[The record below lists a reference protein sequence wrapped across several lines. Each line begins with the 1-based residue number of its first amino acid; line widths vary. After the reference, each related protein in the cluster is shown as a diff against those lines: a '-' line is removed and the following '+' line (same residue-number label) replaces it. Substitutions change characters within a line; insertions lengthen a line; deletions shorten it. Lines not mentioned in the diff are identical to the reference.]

1 MPIFGPLIWSA
12 DPTALHLDA
21 SLLPP
26 SLAHPFGT
34 DNLGRDVLLRIING
48 ASIDLADRPLHG
60 AAGAHHR
67 QRWWAGSPAITARWP
82 TLAVMRLVDIVVAF
96 PFFVL
101 VIAIIAV
108 LGPGLFNMYIAVGL
122 VGWVSYARVV
132 RAEMMVAKQMDY
144 TRAARVLGF
153 SDARILLRHLL
164 PNVIVQALIY
174 STSDFILGILLGSS
188 LGFLGLGAQP
198 PAPEWGV
205 MIADGYS
212 FLARAPWISTLP
224 GLVIVALAAA
234 FSLFGDGLADY
245 LRPEID
251 RSTSRRR
258 TQEEPP
264 HPACEDLAVSY
275 RRGGRE
281 LDVVNGVSFD
291 VRPGEIFGLVG
302 ESGSGKSTVI
312 RSLIQLLPANAT
324 IGGGEVIFARP
335 SPCSVSG
342 SGRCSRIRGRDISM
356 VFQDPLNSLNPV
368 MTIGRADRRNAEGR
382 RRPRPIAPRA
392 RAGGHA
398 PGPHPRSRC
407 ASTAPI
413 PTSSRA
419 VCASAWRSPSPWSP
433 RPGCCWPTSR
443 RRRSTSRFRTRS

>member
-1 MPIFGPLIWSA
+1 MSSTSVQNTTRTRRRLFRRRPPRTLIIGGAMIALWVLLAIFGPLIWTA
-12 DPTALHLDA
+12 DPTELHLDA

-26 SLAHPFGT
+26 GLDHPFGT

-48 ASIDLADRPLHG
+48 ASIDLRIGLFTVLPALTIG
-60 AAGAHHR
+60 SIVGGLAGYY
-67 QRWWAGSPAITARWP
+67 GSLVD
-82 TLAVMRLVDIVVAF
+82 LAVMRLVDIVVAF

-108 LGPGLFNMYIAVGL
+108 LGPGLLNMYIAVGL

-144 TRAARVLGF
+144 ARAARVLGF

-205 MIADGYS
+205 MIAEGYS
-212 FLARAPWISTLP
+212 FLARAPWASTFP

-251 RSTSRRR
+251 R
-258 TQEEPP
+258 
-264 HPACEDLAVSY
+264 
-275 RRGGRE
+275 
-281 LDVVNGVSFD
+281 
-291 VRPGEIFGLVG
+291 
-302 ESGSGKSTVI
+302 
-312 RSLIQLLPANAT
+312 
-324 IGGGEVIFARP
+324 
-335 SPCSVSG
+335 
-342 SGRCSRIRGRDISM
+342 
-356 VFQDPLNSLNPV
+356 
-368 MTIGRADRRNAEGR
+368 
-382 RRPRPIAPRA
+382 
-392 RAGGHA
+392 
-398 PGPHPRSRC
+398 
-407 ASTAPI
+407 
-413 PTSSRA
+413 
-419 VCASAWRSPSPWSP
+419 
-433 RPGCCWPTSR
+433 
-443 RRRSTSRFRTRS
+443 

>member
-1 MPIFGPLIWSA
+1 MIVFWVALAILGPLIWNA

-26 SLAHPFGT
+26 SLDHPFGT
-34 DNLGRDVLLRIING
+34 DNLGRDVLLRII
-48 ASIDLADRPLHG
+48 HG
-60 AAGAHHR
+60 AAIDLQIGLFTVLPALTIGSIVGGL
-67 QRWWAGSPAITARWP
+67 AGYYGSLAD
-82 TLAVMRLVDIVVAF
+82 LAVMRLVDIVVAF

-108 LGPGLFNMYIAVGL
+108 LGPGLINMYIAVGL

-153 SDARILLRHLL
+153 SDARILIRHLL

-205 MIADGYS
+205 MIAEGYS
-212 FLARAPWISTLP
+212 FLARAPWISALP

-251 RSTSRRR
+251 
-258 TQEEPP
+258 
-264 HPACEDLAVSY
+264 
-275 RRGGRE
+275 
-281 LDVVNGVSFD
+281 N
-291 VRPGEIFGLVG
+291 
-302 ESGSGKSTVI
+302 
-312 RSLIQLLPANAT
+312 
-324 IGGGEVIFARP
+324 
-335 SPCSVSG
+335 
-342 SGRCSRIRGRDISM
+342 
-356 VFQDPLNSLNPV
+356 
-368 MTIGRADRRNAEGR
+368 
-382 RRPRPIAPRA
+382 
-392 RAGGHA
+392 
-398 PGPHPRSRC
+398 
-407 ASTAPI
+407 
-413 PTSSRA
+413 
-419 VCASAWRSPSPWSP
+419 
-433 RPGCCWPTSR
+433 
-443 RRRSTSRFRTRS
+443 

>member
-1 MPIFGPLIWSA
+1 MTAATIPTGELPRRRFFRRHPPRTLLIGGSMIVFWVALAIFGPLIWNA

-26 SLAHPFGT
+26 SLDHPFGT

-48 ASIDLADRPLHG
+48 AAIDLQIGLFTVLPALTIGSIVGGLAGYYGSLAD
-60 AAGAHHR
+60 
-67 QRWWAGSPAITARWP
+67 
-82 TLAVMRLVDIVVAF
+82 LAVMRLVDIVVAF

-108 LGPGLFNMYIAVGL
+108 LGPGLINMYIAVGL

-153 SDARILLRHLL
+153 SDARILIRHLL

-198 PAPEWGV
+198 PTPEWGV
-205 MIADGYS
+205 MIAEGYS
-212 FLARAPWISTLP
+212 FLARAPWISALP

-251 RSTSRRR
+251 
-258 TQEEPP
+258 
-264 HPACEDLAVSY
+264 
-275 RRGGRE
+275 
-281 LDVVNGVSFD
+281 N
-291 VRPGEIFGLVG
+291 
-302 ESGSGKSTVI
+302 
-312 RSLIQLLPANAT
+312 
-324 IGGGEVIFARP
+324 
-335 SPCSVSG
+335 
-342 SGRCSRIRGRDISM
+342 
-356 VFQDPLNSLNPV
+356 
-368 MTIGRADRRNAEGR
+368 
-382 RRPRPIAPRA
+382 
-392 RAGGHA
+392 
-398 PGPHPRSRC
+398 
-407 ASTAPI
+407 
-413 PTSSRA
+413 
-419 VCASAWRSPSPWSP
+419 
-433 RPGCCWPTSR
+433 
-443 RRRSTSRFRTRS
+443 

>member
-1 MPIFGPLIWSA
+1 MTAATLPSGELPRRRFFRRRPPRTFLIGGSMIVFWVALAIFGPLIWSA

-26 SLAHPFGT
+26 SLDHPFGT

-48 ASIDLADRPLHG
+48 AAIDLQIGLFTVLPALTIGSIVGGLAGYYGSLAD
-60 AAGAHHR
+60 
-67 QRWWAGSPAITARWP
+67 
-82 TLAVMRLVDIVVAF
+82 LAVMRLVDIVVAF

-108 LGPGLFNMYIAVGL
+108 LGPGLINMYIAVGL

-153 SDARILLRHLL
+153 SDARILIRHLL

-198 PAPEWGV
+198 PTPEWGV
-205 MIADGYS
+205 MIAEGYS
-212 FLARAPWISTLP
+212 FLARAPWISALP

-251 RSTSRRR
+251 
-258 TQEEPP
+258 
-264 HPACEDLAVSY
+264 
-275 RRGGRE
+275 
-281 LDVVNGVSFD
+281 N
-291 VRPGEIFGLVG
+291 
-302 ESGSGKSTVI
+302 
-312 RSLIQLLPANAT
+312 
-324 IGGGEVIFARP
+324 
-335 SPCSVSG
+335 
-342 SGRCSRIRGRDISM
+342 
-356 VFQDPLNSLNPV
+356 
-368 MTIGRADRRNAEGR
+368 
-382 RRPRPIAPRA
+382 
-392 RAGGHA
+392 
-398 PGPHPRSRC
+398 
-407 ASTAPI
+407 
-413 PTSSRA
+413 
-419 VCASAWRSPSPWSP
+419 
-433 RPGCCWPTSR
+433 
-443 RRRSTSRFRTRS
+443 

>member
-1 MPIFGPLIWSA
+1 MTAATLPSGELPRRRFFRRRPPRTLLIGGSMIVFWVALAIFGPLIWSA

-26 SLAHPFGT
+26 SLDHPFGT

-48 ASIDLADRPLHG
+48 AAIDLQIGLFTVLPALTIGSIVGGLAGYYGSLAD
-60 AAGAHHR
+60 
-67 QRWWAGSPAITARWP
+67 
-82 TLAVMRLVDIVVAF
+82 LAVMRLVDIVVAF

-108 LGPGLFNMYIAVGL
+108 LGPGLINMYIAVGL

-153 SDARILLRHLL
+153 SDARILIRHLL

-198 PAPEWGV
+198 PTPEWGV
-205 MIADGYS
+205 MIAEGYS
-212 FLARAPWISTLP
+212 FLARAPWISALP

-251 RSTSRRR
+251 
-258 TQEEPP
+258 
-264 HPACEDLAVSY
+264 
-275 RRGGRE
+275 
-281 LDVVNGVSFD
+281 N
-291 VRPGEIFGLVG
+291 
-302 ESGSGKSTVI
+302 
-312 RSLIQLLPANAT
+312 
-324 IGGGEVIFARP
+324 
-335 SPCSVSG
+335 
-342 SGRCSRIRGRDISM
+342 
-356 VFQDPLNSLNPV
+356 
-368 MTIGRADRRNAEGR
+368 
-382 RRPRPIAPRA
+382 
-392 RAGGHA
+392 
-398 PGPHPRSRC
+398 
-407 ASTAPI
+407 
-413 PTSSRA
+413 
-419 VCASAWRSPSPWSP
+419 
-433 RPGCCWPTSR
+433 
-443 RRRSTSRFRTRS
+443 

>member
-1 MPIFGPLIWSA
+1 MTAAPLPAGERPARRFFRRRPPRSLVVGGGMILFWIALSIFGPLIWTA
-12 DPTALHLDA
+12 DPTALNLGA

-48 ASIDLADRPLHG
+48 ASIDLQIGLFTVLPALTVGSLVGALAGYYGSLAD
-60 AAGAHHR
+60 
-67 QRWWAGSPAITARWP
+67 
-82 TLAVMRLVDIVVAF
+82 LAVMRLVDIVVAF

-144 TRAARVLGF
+144 ARAARVLGF
-153 SDARILLRHLL
+153 SDARILLRHLI

-205 MIADGYS
+205 MIAEGYS
-212 FLARAPWISTLP
+212 FLARAPWISALP
-224 GLVIVALAAA
+224 GLAIVALAAA

-251 RSTSRRR
+251 R
-258 TQEEPP
+258 
-264 HPACEDLAVSY
+264 
-275 RRGGRE
+275 
-281 LDVVNGVSFD
+281 
-291 VRPGEIFGLVG
+291 
-302 ESGSGKSTVI
+302 
-312 RSLIQLLPANAT
+312 
-324 IGGGEVIFARP
+324 
-335 SPCSVSG
+335 
-342 SGRCSRIRGRDISM
+342 
-356 VFQDPLNSLNPV
+356 
-368 MTIGRADRRNAEGR
+368 
-382 RRPRPIAPRA
+382 
-392 RAGGHA
+392 
-398 PGPHPRSRC
+398 
-407 ASTAPI
+407 
-413 PTSSRA
+413 
-419 VCASAWRSPSPWSP
+419 
-433 RPGCCWPTSR
+433 
-443 RRRSTSRFRTRS
+443 

>member
-1 MPIFGPLIWSA
+1 MTAASLPSGGRPARRFFRRRPPYSLVVGGAMILFWIALAIFGPLLWTA

-34 DNLGRDVLLRIING
+34 DNLGRDVLLRIVNG
-48 ASIDLADRPLHG
+48 ASIDLQIGLFTVLPALTIGSLVG
-60 AAGAHHR
+60 ALAGFY
-67 QRWWAGSPAITARWP
+67 GSFVDM
-82 TLAVMRLVDIVVAF
+82 AVMRLVDIVVAF

-108 LGPGLFNMYIAVGL
+108 LGPGLINMYIAVGL

-144 TRAARVLGF
+144 ARAARVLGF
-153 SDARILLRHLL
+153 SDARILLRHLM

-205 MIADGYS
+205 MIAEGYS
-212 FLARAPWISTLP
+212 FLARAPWISALP

-251 RSTSRRR
+251 R
-258 TQEEPP
+258 
-264 HPACEDLAVSY
+264 
-275 RRGGRE
+275 
-281 LDVVNGVSFD
+281 
-291 VRPGEIFGLVG
+291 
-302 ESGSGKSTVI
+302 
-312 RSLIQLLPANAT
+312 
-324 IGGGEVIFARP
+324 
-335 SPCSVSG
+335 
-342 SGRCSRIRGRDISM
+342 
-356 VFQDPLNSLNPV
+356 
-368 MTIGRADRRNAEGR
+368 
-382 RRPRPIAPRA
+382 
-392 RAGGHA
+392 
-398 PGPHPRSRC
+398 
-407 ASTAPI
+407 
-413 PTSSRA
+413 
-419 VCASAWRSPSPWSP
+419 
-433 RPGCCWPTSR
+433 
-443 RRRSTSRFRTRS
+443 

>member
-1 MPIFGPLIWSA
+1 MTAASLPSGGRPARRFFRRLPPYSLVVGGAMILFWIALAIFGPLLWTA

-34 DNLGRDVLLRIING
+34 DNLGRDVLLRIVNG
-48 ASIDLADRPLHG
+48 ASIDLQIGLFTVLPALTIGSLVG
-60 AAGAHHR
+60 ALAGFY
-67 QRWWAGSPAITARWP
+67 GSFVDM
-82 TLAVMRLVDIVVAF
+82 AVMRLVDIVVAF

-108 LGPGLFNMYIAVGL
+108 LGPGLINMYIAVGL

-144 TRAARVLGF
+144 ARAARVLGF
-153 SDARILLRHLL
+153 SDARILLRHLM

-205 MIADGYS
+205 MIAEGYS
-212 FLARAPWISTLP
+212 FLARAPWISALP

-251 RSTSRRR
+251 R
-258 TQEEPP
+258 
-264 HPACEDLAVSY
+264 
-275 RRGGRE
+275 
-281 LDVVNGVSFD
+281 
-291 VRPGEIFGLVG
+291 
-302 ESGSGKSTVI
+302 
-312 RSLIQLLPANAT
+312 
-324 IGGGEVIFARP
+324 
-335 SPCSVSG
+335 
-342 SGRCSRIRGRDISM
+342 
-356 VFQDPLNSLNPV
+356 
-368 MTIGRADRRNAEGR
+368 
-382 RRPRPIAPRA
+382 
-392 RAGGHA
+392 
-398 PGPHPRSRC
+398 
-407 ASTAPI
+407 
-413 PTSSRA
+413 
-419 VCASAWRSPSPWSP
+419 
-433 RPGCCWPTSR
+433 
-443 RRRSTSRFRTRS
+443 

>member
-1 MPIFGPLIWSA
+1 VTAASLPSGGRPSRRLFRRRPPRTMIIGGSMILFWIALAIFGPLIWSA

-48 ASIDLADRPLHG
+48 ASIDLQIGLLTVLPALTIGTLVGGLAGYYGSLAD
-60 AAGAHHR
+60 
-67 QRWWAGSPAITARWP
+67 TA
-82 TLAVMRLVDIVVAF
+82 LMRLVDIVVAF

-132 RAEMMVAKQMDY
+132 RAEMMVAKQRDY

-212 FLARAPWISTLP
+212 FLARSPWISTLP

-251 RSTSRRR
+251 R
-258 TQEEPP
+258 
-264 HPACEDLAVSY
+264 
-275 RRGGRE
+275 
-281 LDVVNGVSFD
+281 
-291 VRPGEIFGLVG
+291 
-302 ESGSGKSTVI
+302 
-312 RSLIQLLPANAT
+312 
-324 IGGGEVIFARP
+324 
-335 SPCSVSG
+335 
-342 SGRCSRIRGRDISM
+342 
-356 VFQDPLNSLNPV
+356 
-368 MTIGRADRRNAEGR
+368 
-382 RRPRPIAPRA
+382 
-392 RAGGHA
+392 
-398 PGPHPRSRC
+398 
-407 ASTAPI
+407 
-413 PTSSRA
+413 
-419 VCASAWRSPSPWSP
+419 
-433 RPGCCWPTSR
+433 
-443 RRRSTSRFRTRS
+443 